1 MDLLGI
7 FNFPWTYC
15 IGCIILIYVIKMF
28 VYANFT
34 MTHHLFKVFVV
45 GIAQLGM
52 TLSMPWCQEL
62 LAQVPMGVYTVFL
75 LTISVFWKVIG
86 RQIKFS
92 IFFHCLKATR
102 FTAVA
107 VWLEL
112 LRTHTSAKG
121 KYLYIHCLHRCTSQ
135 PILFWQPTVAKEAK
149 ARKAAKAM
157 ILERRTNLHLVP
169 AYTSSS
175 SFQHAR
181 AAFWPLREGSAP
193 HGWFFSDFKSFQ
205 LSSWNGFETY

>member
-1 MDLLGI
+1 MQILPWLTICSRFLLLESHSWGWPSPCHDVRSSWHRC
-7 FNFPWTYC
+7 PWEY
-15 IGCIILIYVIKMF
+15 IPF
-28 VYANFT
+28 
-34 MTHHLFKVFVV
+34 
-45 GIAQLGM
+45 
-52 TLSMPWCQEL
+52 
-62 LAQVPMGVYTVFL
+62 FL